1 MALSAPPKTNQRK
14 NLGDC
19 RQEVSQTRDAA
30 FTASIQRLYLMV
42 RNGETW
48 DFDEPELD
56 DRGELIVHDIV
67 HKLGYTLPSTEAESP
82 TPSMGLEDEGKLE
95 ESPSR
100 HNNENEV
107 QVSKQ
112 EAVVPYTGL
121 PTPCQAEQSPP
132 EHYADTFTDAP
143 NTSIDCCVG
152 NGTLNTSSQH
162 WVDGFYMDF
171 SAPIWGT
178 DMMTLHWPHSDII
191 TEAYSEAVSANNP
204 LLFQSLPFNVC
215 RGSNGMNYS
224 SG

>member
-30 FTASIQRLYLMV
+30 FTATIQRLYLMV

-82 TPSMGLEDEGKLE
+82 TTSMGLEDEEKSE

-132 EHYADTFTDAP
+132 EHYVETFTDGSNASMDRCIGSD
-143 NTSIDCCVG
+143 NLS
-152 NGTLNTSSQH
+152 TSSQH

-178 DMMTLHWPHSDII
+178 EMMTLHWPQSNLISE
-191 TEAYSEAVSANNP
+191 TSSEALSANNP
-204 LLFQSLPFNVC
+204 LLFQPLAV
-215 RGSNGMNYS
+215 NGCGGANELNYS
-224 SG
+224 